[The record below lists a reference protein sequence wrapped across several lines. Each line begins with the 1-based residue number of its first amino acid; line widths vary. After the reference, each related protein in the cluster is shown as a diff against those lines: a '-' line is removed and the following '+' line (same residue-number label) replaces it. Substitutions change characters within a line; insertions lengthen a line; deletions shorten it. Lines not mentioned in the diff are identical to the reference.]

1 MWDGSAVDMNENM
14 RIADELIATK
24 PADVIA
30 VPFGWTE
37 DVEANRNTILAQ
49 LSCNTSVLPSVIFH
63 VQEKMVDIGVWVD
76 DHVELTMT
84 RLPEHY
90 EEIRVF
96 DMPKPWNWTD
106 INNIIA
112 DTQTSTKSY
121 PDFKKVY
128 RWNIDTLS
136 WEETS

>member
-1 MWDGSAVDMNENM
+1 MTTYLFHNVYGD
-14 RIADELIATK
+14 ADELIATK

-76 DHVELTMT
+76 DHVELSMA

-112 DTQTSTKSY
+112 DIQMSTKSY
-121 PDFKKVY
+121 PDFTKIY

-136 WEETS
+136 WEETR

>member
-1 MWDGSAVDMNENM
+1 MTTYLFHNVYGD
-14 RIADELIATK
+14 ADELIATK
-24 PADVIA
+24 PNDVVA
-30 VPFGWTE
+30 VPFGWTDE
-37 DVEANRNTILAQ
+37 IEANRNAILAQ
-49 LSCNTSVLPSVIFH
+49 LNCNNSVLPSVIFH
-63 VQEKMVDIGVWVD
+63 VQEKMIEIGVWVD
-76 DHVELTMT
+76 DHMELTMA

-106 INNIIA
+106 INNLIA
-112 DTQTSTKSY
+112 DFQMSTKIY

-136 WEETS
+136 WEESN